1 MGLHKAIANLGARV
15 ARNLSHSLT
24 VRLGIA
30 LSAMICVPVV
40 VLAYIVEDRG
50 QDALLHEKSAKLH
63 GIARLLDSELQS
75 LLAVEDAAPTLN
87 HAQRIAMLHKRVA
100 PFAEEIAQAY
110 PGVGAGYYHR
120 ELDAILAYAPH
131 GLYGDTVGRPIDAS
145 HPGRD
150 VMLTAT
156 ANVVSGSQL
165 LGNIMNAMLP
175 IVRDGQVEGYVWA
188 NELLD
193 DVHAQMASLR
203 RSVWIVMTVC
213 LLISLALI
221 TLFSIRF
228 GHDVGVARTGLQRQM
243 ERAEQVAA
251 MGELVAGMAH
261 ELRNPLTAVRGFVQY
276 LQHETDPRERREY
289 TAIIL
294 KEVDA
299 VNKVIQQLLNFA
311 KPAPQHYQ
319 AVQIAGLVNDALLL
333 VRMREVASRIEI
345 VQMLDPDL
353 HEIEADAE
361 MLKQVLLNLLLNA
374 VQSIED
380 TGRIEISASA
390 GLGQTLILRI
400 RDTGCGISAL
410 DREKVFTPFFTTKR
424 TGTGLGLSIVQRI
437 VAAHHGRIDIESEPG
452 CGTLITIDAPQPAC
466 PSGFRDDR
474 AARRVSA
481 GGSVSAKN
489 CARRVQNLAQC
500 RTGGGIRPPGPR
512 PIQITSG
519 RASVAGR

>member
-1 MGLHKAIANLGARV
+1 MGLHNAIVNLAARL
-15 ARNLSHSLT
+15 AKNLPHSLT
-24 VRLGIA
+24 LRLGIA
-30 LSAMICVPVV
+30 LSVMICVPVI

-50 QDALLHEKSAKLH
+50 QDALLREKSAKLH
-63 GIARLLDSELQS
+63 GIARLLDGELKN
-75 LLAVEDAAPTLN
+75 LLAVEDAATLPR
-87 HAQRIAMLHKRVA
+87 AQRIALLHARVS
-100 PFAEEIAQAY
+100 PFAEEIARAY

-131 GLYGDTVGRPIDAS
+131 GLYGDTVGRPIGAT

-156 ANVVSGSQL
+156 ANVVSGSQVR
-165 LGNIMNAMLP
+165 GNIMNAMFP

-203 RSVWIVMTVC
+203 RSVWIVMAVC

-221 TLFSIRF
+221 TLFSMRF
-228 GHDVGVARTGLQRQM
+228 GHDVGVARSGLRRQM

-299 VNKVIQQLLNFA
+299 INRVIQQLLNFA
-311 KPAPQHYQ
+311 KPAPQHYRK
-319 AVQIAGLVNDALLL
+319 VQVAGLLHEALLL
-333 VRMREVASRIEI
+333 VRTREVANRIDI
-345 VQMLDPDL
+345 VQILDPDL
-353 HEIEADAE
+353 PDIEADAE

-374 VQSIED
+374 VQAIESA
-380 TGRIEISASA
+380 GRIEISASA
-390 GLGQTLILRI
+390 GAGQTLILRI
-400 RDTGCGISAL
+400 HDTGCGISAS
-410 DREKVFTPFFTTKR
+410 DRENVFTPFFTTKH
-424 TGTGLGLSIVQRI
+424 TGTGLGLPIVQRI
-437 VAAHHGRIDIESEPG
+437 IAAHHGRIDIESEPG
-452 CGTLITIDAPQPAC
+452 HGTLITIELPLRAPDQ
-466 PSGFRDDR
+466 SQ
-474 AARRVSA
+474 AREE
-481 GGSVSAKN
+481 
-489 CARRVQNLAQC
+489 
-500 RTGGGIRPPGPR
+500 P
-512 PIQITSG
+512 
-519 RASVAGR
+519 